1 MRLARWK
8 RARRGLARWKR
19 ARRIEMEMNTM
30 RNRTIRGF
38 TLVELLVSVTVS
50 VVLLA
55 ILAMVFQLST
65 RATRNA
71 NTRIALTERMRA
83 LNIRLRQEVGN
94 MLNIART
101 DDKDG
106 KTYIISPGFD
116 SITFS
121 TATDEDGRQVNVDV
135 KYEYAKGTKPEDGK
149 LIRRRDLTGPYLLDN
164 TGEVKLND
172 KTKAPEINGTY
183 IVGDGKFFEDGKA
196 GNSSAPSTVMLAN
209 VREVIFRIID
219 PPPGPNDPILTTQ
232 LNPRTLPAAIE
243 MQIKFGPE
251 PGSGDVESLE
261 SLRLV
266 FPVYRGL

>member
-1 MRLARWK
+1 MRPQRPS
-8 RARRGLARWKR
+8 
-19 ARRIEMEMNTM
+19 
-30 RNRTIRGF
+30 RGF

-83 LNIRLRQEVGN
+83 LNIRFRQEVGN

-106 KTYIISPGFD
+106 KTYIISPGKD
-116 SITFS
+116 WIVFS
-121 TATDEDGRQVNVDV
+121 TATDEDGRAVNVDV
-135 KYEYAKGTKPEDGK
+135 KYEYKKGSKPEDGK
-149 LIRRRDLTGPYLLDN
+149 LIRRRDKTGPFLLDN
-164 TGEVKLND
+164 SGEID
-172 KTKAPEINGTY
+172 IDPKTKAPKPNGTY
-183 IVGDGKFFEDGKA
+183 LVGDGSFFEDGKA
-196 GNSSAPSTVMLAN
+196 GDSSAPSTVMLSN
-209 VREVIFRIID
+209 VREVIFRVID
-219 PPPGPNDPILTTQ
+219 PPPLPNDPALTTQ

-251 PGSGDVESLE
+251 IGSGDIEATE